1 MNFKHNKYQD
11 PKPGKG
17 FTSRYKIRPLFEEGI
32 DAYKM
37 ASKYTK
43 SFLQVHLDGYE
54 VGYEVGQEV
63 GYELV
68 LNPRRK
74 ALGPI

>member
-1 MNFKHNKYQD
+1 MNLN
-11 PKPGKG
+11 
-17 FTSRYKIRPLFEEGI
+17 TIN
-32 DAYKM
+32 
-37 ASKYTK
+37 TK
-43 SFLQVHLDGYE
+43 AQNQARALQVGIRSVLFSKRVLTDIRWAPNTLKISFKCMLDGYE

-68 LNPRRK
+68 LDPHRK